1 MILMSKYTPVDA
13 FIVLIS
19 NLCFPWVISLAKFLI
34 RMILMLFISIINY
47 VLNSLR
53 EDFQTKIIYK
63 KKRG

>member
-1 MILMSKYTPVDA
+1 MSKYTTVDA

-19 NLCFPWVISLAKFLI
+19 NLCFSWVISLAKFPI

-53 EDFQTKIIYK
+53 EDFQIKIIYK
-63 KKRG
+63 KKGG